1 MRKKQTNPNLPKQFY
16 TIYDE
21 LGASKTKPLSL
32 QRRDRHLSPIH
43 ASLENLATG
52 ASPTL
57 DNVGYISDAVNLLD
71 TAVNMRFNE
80 RGTEFDAIEYPT
92 EEIQEASDA
101 VGRCVVR
108 QRTTGVYRFDAQ
120 GLSAVRNVVEF
131 YSDLLE
137 ILPERIFIKIHRKTV
152 AQTIDALKGKL
163 KSPNLKL
170 VEV

>member
-21 LGASKTKPLSL
+21 LGASKTKPLPL
-32 QRRDRHLSPIH
+32 PRRDRHLGPIH
-43 ASLENLATG
+43 ASLESVTTG

-57 DNVGYISDAVNLLD
+57 NDVGYVSDAVNLLD

-80 RGTEFDAIEYPT
+80 QGTDYEAIEYPAD
-92 EEIQEASDA
+92 EIQQACDA
-101 VGRCVVR
+101 IGRCVVR

-120 GLSAVRNVVEF
+120 GLSAVRNVIEF

-152 AQTIDALKGKL
+152 AQQIDALMGKL
-163 KSPNLKL
+163 KSPNLIL